1 MLATLWSI
9 IAPVLFCA
17 ALGYLWA
24 RAGKPF
30 DTRMVTSLVTT
41 VTTPCLIVA
50 TLGKT
55 DLDMAA
61 LTEVGGLALLVLA
74 LTLALSALAIRLSGQ
89 SFRVFLPSLTFANTG
104 NMGIPLC
111 MLAFGEAGLALSL
124 AWMML
129 YSVAHFS
136 LGLAIVSGQGLSVK
150 LFRHPI
156 LVSVFLAV
164 AMVGFELTLPQ
175 WLYNTVSLIGD
186 LTIPLML
193 ITLGVSLSQLKVH
206 HAGKGAAFAALRL
219 LIGFAVGFAVA
230 EALALEGALRGVV
243 LIESTMPVAVFN
255 YLLAKA
261 YQRGSEEVAA
271 MVVFSTLMAFL
282 MLPFLLTLAL

>member
-1 MLATLWSI
+1 MLLTLWNI

-17 ALGYLWA
+17 GLGYFWA

-30 DTRMVTSLVTT
+30 DTQMVTSLVTT

-55 DLDMAA
+55 DLDMDA
-61 LTEVGGLALLVLA
+61 LIEVGGVAILVMLCTLFLA
-74 LTLALSALAIRLSGQ
+74 TLIIKLSGQ
-89 SFRVFLPSLTFANTG
+89 PFRVFLPSLSFPNTG

-111 MLAFGEAGLALSL
+111 MLAFGESGLALSL
-124 AWMML
+124 AWMMI
-129 YSVAHFS
+129 YSVGHFS
-136 LGLAIVSGQGLSVK
+136 MGMAIVSGKGFSLS

-156 LVSVFLAV
+156 LLSVFLAV
-164 AMVGFELTLPQ
+164 AMVGLDLQLPE
-175 WLYNTVSLIGD
+175 WLFNTVSLIGD
-186 LTIPLML
+186 VTIPLML
-193 ITLGVSLSQLKVH
+193 ITLGVSLSQLKIH

-219 LIGFAVGFAVA
+219 LIGFSVGLLVV
-230 EALALEGALRGVV
+230 EILDLEGPLRGVA

-255 YLLAKA
+255 YLLARA
-261 YQRGSEEVAA
+261 FNRGTEEVAA
-271 MVVFSTLMAFL
+271 MVVISTLMAFL

>member
-1 MLATLWSI
+1 MLLTLWNI

-17 ALGYLWA
+17 GLGYFWA

-30 DTRMVTSLVTT
+30 DTQMVTSLVTT

-55 DLDMAA
+55 DLDMDA
-61 LTEVGGLALLVLA
+61 LIEVGGVAILVMLCTLFLA
-74 LTLALSALAIRLSGQ
+74 TLIIKLSGQ
-89 SFRVFLPSLTFANTG
+89 PYRVFLPSLSFPNTG

-111 MLAFGEAGLALSL
+111 MLAFGESGLALSL
-124 AWMML
+124 AWMMI
-129 YSVAHFS
+129 YSVGHFS
-136 LGLAIVSGQGLSVK
+136 MGMAIVSGKGFSLS

-156 LVSVFLAV
+156 LLSVFLAV
-164 AMVGFELTLPQ
+164 AMVGLDLQLPE
-175 WLYNTVSLIGD
+175 WLFNTVSLIGD
-186 LTIPLML
+186 VTIPLML
-193 ITLGVSLSQLKVH
+193 ITLGVSLSQLKIH

-219 LIGFAVGFAVA
+219 LIGFSVGLLVV
-230 EALALEGALRGVV
+230 EILDLEGPLRGVA

-255 YLLAKA
+255 YLLARA
-261 YQRGSEEVAA
+261 FNRGTEEVAA
-271 MVVFSTLMAFL
+271 MVVLSTLMAFL

>member
-1 MLATLWSI
+1 MLLTLWNI

-17 ALGYLWA
+17 GLGYFWS

-30 DTRMVTSLVTT
+30 DTQMVTSLVTT

-61 LTEVGGLALLVLA
+61 LTQVGGIALLVMVC
-74 LTLALSALAIRLSGQ
+74 TLALATVAIKLSGQ
-89 SFRVFLPSLTFANTG
+89 PFRVFLPSLSFPNTG

-111 MLAFGEAGLALSL
+111 MLAFGDAGLALSL
-124 AWMML
+124 AWMMI
-129 YSVAHFS
+129 YSVGHFS
-136 LGLAIVSGQGLSVK
+136 LGMAIVSGQGFSLS
-150 LFRHPI
+150 LLRHPI
-156 LVSVFLAV
+156 LLSVFLAV
-164 AMVGFELTLPQ
+164 AMVGFKLSLPT

-206 HAGKGAAFAALRL
+206 HVGKGAGFAALRL
-219 LIGFAVGFAVA
+219 LIGFAVGLAVV
-230 EALALEGALRGVV
+230 ESLELEGPLRGVA

-261 YQRGSEEVAA
+261 YQRGEEEVAA
-271 MVVFSTLMAFL
+271 MVVFSTLMAF
-282 MLPFLLTLAL
+282 MVLPFLLTLAL

>member
-1 MLATLWSI
+1 MLLTLWNI

-17 ALGYLWA
+17 GLGYFWA

-30 DTRMVTSLVTT
+30 DTQMVTSLVTT

-61 LTEVGGLALLVLA
+61 LTEVTGVALTVML
-74 LTLALSALAIRLSGQ
+74 LTLALAVLAIRIGGQ
-89 SFRVFLPSLTFANTG
+89 PFRVFLPSLTFPNTG

-111 MLAFGEAGLALSL
+111 MLAFGDTGLALSL
-124 AWMML
+124 AWMMI
-129 YSVAHFS
+129 YSVGHFS
-136 LGLAIVSGQGLSVK
+136 LGMAIVSGQGFSLS

-156 LVSVFLAV
+156 LLSVFLAV
-164 AMVGFELTLPQ
+164 AMVGLDLRLPQ
-175 WLYNTVSLIGD
+175 WLFNTVSLIGD
-186 LTIPLML
+186 VTIPLML

-206 HAGKGAAFAALRL
+206 HLGKGAAFAALRL
-219 LIGFAVGFAVA
+219 VIGFLVGLSVA
-230 EALALEGALRGVV
+230 EILDLQGPLRGVA

-261 YQRGSEEVAA
+261 YQRGEQEVAA
-271 MVVFSTLMAFL
+271 MVVISTLLAFL
-282 MLPFLLTLAL
+282 ILPLLLTLAL

>member
-219 LIGFAVGFAVA
+219 VIGFLVGLSVA
-230 EALALEGALRGVV
+230 EILDLQGPLRGVA

-261 YQRGSEEVAA
+261 YQRGAEEVAA

>member
-1 MLATLWSI
+1 
-9 IAPVLFCA
+9 
-17 ALGYLWA
+17 
-24 RAGKPF
+24 
-30 DTRMVTSLVTT
+30 MV
-41 VTTPCLIVA
+41 
-50 TLGKT
+50 G
-55 DLDMAA
+55 
-61 LTEVGGLALLVLA
+61 
-74 LTLALSALAIRLSGQ
+74 LALSALAIRLSGQ

-261 YQRGSEEVAA
+261 YQRGAEEVAA

>member
-136 LGLAIVSGQGLSVK
+136 LGLTL
-150 LFRHPI
+150 
-156 LVSVFLAV
+156 LVIR
-164 AMVGFELTLPQ
+164 
-175 WLYNTVSLIGD
+175 Y
-186 LTIPLML
+186 
-193 ITLGVSLSQLKVH
+193 
-206 HAGKGAAFAALRL
+206 
-219 LIGFAVGFAVA
+219 
-230 EALALEGALRGVV
+230 
-243 LIESTMPVAVFN
+243 
-255 YLLAKA
+255 
-261 YQRGSEEVAA
+261 
-271 MVVFSTLMAFL
+271 
-282 MLPFLLTLAL
+282 

>member
-219 LIGFAVGFAVA
+219 LIGFAIGFAVA

-261 YQRGSEEVAA
+261 YQRGAEEVAA

>member
-9 IAPVLFCA
+9 VAPVLFCA

-261 YQRGSEEVAA
+261 YQRGAEEVAA

>member
-1 MLATLWSI
+1 MLLTLWNI

-17 ALGYLWA
+17 GLGYFWS

-30 DTRMVTSLVTT
+30 DTQMVTSLVTT

-61 LTEVGGLALLVLA
+61 LTQVGGIALLVMVC
-74 LTLALSALAIRLSGQ
+74 TLALATVAIKLSGQ
-89 SFRVFLPSLTFANTG
+89 PFRVFLPSLSFPNTG

-111 MLAFGEAGLALSL
+111 MLAFGDAGLALSL
-124 AWMML
+124 AWMMI
-129 YSVAHFS
+129 YSVGHFS
-136 LGLAIVSGQGLSVK
+136 LGMAIVSGQGFSLS
-150 LFRHPI
+150 LLRHPI
-156 LVSVFLAV
+156 LLSVFLAV
-164 AMVGFELTLPQ
+164 AMVGFKLSLPT

-206 HAGKGAAFAALRL
+206 HVGKGAGFAALRL
-219 LIGFAVGFAVA
+219 LIGFAVGLAVV
-230 EALALEGALRGVV
+230 ESLELEGPLRGVA

-261 YQRGSEEVAA
+261 YQRGEEEVAA

>member
-1 MLATLWSI
+1 MEVAGLAVAVLATTFVVSAVIL
-9 IAPVLFCA
+9 
-17 ALGYLWA
+17 
-24 RAGKPF
+24 R
-30 DTRMVTSLVTT
+30 
-41 VTTPCLIVA
+41 
-50 TLGKT
+50 
-55 DLDMAA
+55 
-61 LTEVGGLALLVLA
+61 LT
-74 LTLALSALAIRLSGQ
+74 GQ
-89 SFRVFLPSLTFANTG
+89 PFRVFLPSLVFPNTG

-136 LGLAIVSGQGLSVK
+136 LGLAIVSGQGFSLK

-156 LVSVFLAV
+156 LISVFLAV
-164 AMVGFELTLPQ
+164 AMVAFQLSLPE

-193 ITLGVSLSQLKVH
+193 ITLGVSLSQLKVRH
-206 HAGKGAAFAALRL
+206 LGSAAGFAVLRL
-219 LIGFAVGFAVA
+219 ASGFAVGWGLVT
-230 EALALEGALRGVV
+230 ALDIDGPLRGVV

-261 YQRGSEEVAA
+261 YNRGAEEVAA
-271 MVVFSTLMAFL
+271 MVVISTLLAFL
-282 MLPFLLTLAL
+282 LLPFLLTLAL

>member
-230 EALALEGALRGVV
+230 EALDLEGALRGVV

-261 YQRGSEEVAA
+261 YQRGAEEVAA

>member
-1 MLATLWSI
+1 MLLTLWNI

-17 ALGYLWA
+17 GLGYFWA

-30 DTRMVTSLVTT
+30 DTQMVTSLVTT

-55 DLDMAA
+55 DLDMDA
-61 LTEVGGLALLVLA
+61 LIEVGGVAILVMLCTLFLA
-74 LTLALSALAIRLSGQ
+74 TLIIKLSGQ
-89 SFRVFLPSLTFANTG
+89 PFRVFLPSLSFPNTG

-111 MLAFGEAGLALSL
+111 MLAFGESGLALSL
-124 AWMML
+124 AWMMI
-129 YSVAHFS
+129 YSVGHFS
-136 LGLAIVSGQGLSVK
+136 MGMAIVSGKGFSLS

-156 LVSVFLAV
+156 LLSVFLAV
-164 AMVGFELTLPQ
+164 AMVGLDLQLPE
-175 WLYNTVSLIGD
+175 WLFNTVSLIGD
-186 LTIPLML
+186 VTIPLML
-193 ITLGVSLSQLKVH
+193 ITLGVSLSQLKIH

-219 LIGFAVGFAVA
+219 LIGFSVGLLVV
-230 EALALEGALRGVV
+230 EILDLEGPLRGVA

-255 YLLAKA
+255 YLLARA
-261 YQRGSEEVAA
+261 FNRGTEEVAA
-271 MVVFSTLMAFL
+271 MVVLSTLMAFL

>member
-186 LTIPLML
+186 LTISLML

-261 YQRGSEEVAA
+261 YQRGAEEVAA

>member
-24 RAGKPF
+24 RAGKPV

-261 YQRGSEEVAA
+261 YQRGAEEVAA

>member
-150 LFRHPI
+150 LFHHPI

-261 YQRGSEEVAA
+261 YQRGAEEVAA

>member
-1 MLATLWSI
+1 MLLTLWNI

-17 ALGYLWA
+17 GLGYFWA

-30 DTRMVTSLVTT
+30 DTQMVTSLVTT

-61 LTEVGGLALLVLA
+61 LTEVTGVALTVMF
-74 LTLALSALAIRLSGQ
+74 LTLALAALAIRIGGQ
-89 SFRVFLPSLTFANTG
+89 PFRVFLPSLAFPNTG

-111 MLAFGEAGLALSL
+111 MLAFGDAGLALSL
-124 AWMML
+124 AWMMI
-129 YSVAHFS
+129 YSVGHFS
-136 LGLAIVSGQGLSVK
+136 LGMAIVSGQGFSLS
-150 LFRHPI
+150 PI
-156 LVSVFLAV
+156 LLSVFLAV
-164 AMVGFELTLPQ
+164 AMVGLDLSLPQ
-175 WLYNTVSLIGD
+175 WLFNTVSLIGD
-186 LTIPLML
+186 VTIPLML

-206 HAGKGAAFAALRL
+206 HLGKGAAFAALRL
-219 LIGFAVGFAVA
+219 VIGFVVGLSVG
-230 EALALEGALRGVV
+230 EILDLQGALRGVA

-261 YQRGSEEVAA
+261 YQRGEEEVAA
-271 MVVFSTLMAFL
+271 MVVISTLLAFL
-282 MLPFLLTLAL
+282 ILPLLLTLAL

>member
-186 LTIPLML
+186 LPIPLML

-261 YQRGSEEVAA
+261 YQRGAEEVAA

>member
-193 ITLGVSLSQLKVH
+193 ITRGVSLSQLKVH

-261 YQRGSEEVAA
+261 YQRGAEEVAA

>member
-261 YQRGSEEVAA
+261 YQRGAEEVAA

-282 MLPFLLTLAL
+282 TLPFLLTLAL

>member
-1 MLATLWSI
+1 MLLTLWNI

-17 ALGYLWA
+17 GLGYFWA

-30 DTRMVTSLVTT
+30 DTQMVTSLVTT

-61 LTEVGGLALLVLA
+61 LTQVAGVALLVMF
-74 LTLALSALAIRLSGQ
+74 LTLALAALAIRLSGQ
-89 SFRVFLPSLTFANTG
+89 PFRIFLPSLTFPNTG

-111 MLAFGEAGLALSL
+111 MLAFGDAGLALSL
-124 AWMML
+124 AWMMV
-129 YSVAHFS
+129 YSVFHFS
-136 LGLAIVSGQGLSVK
+136 MGMAIVSGKGFSLS
-150 LFRHPI
+150 LLRHPI
-156 LVSVFLAV
+156 LLSVFLAV
-164 AMVGFELTLPQ
+164 TMVGFQLSLPE

-186 LTIPLML
+186 VTIPLML

-206 HAGKGAAFAALRL
+206 HVGKGAGFAALRL
-219 LIGFAVGFAVA
+219 LIGFTVGLAVVEILDLQGP
-230 EALALEGALRGVV
+230 LRGVA

-255 YLLAKA
+255 YLLARA
-261 YQRGSEEVAA
+261 FNRGTEEVAA

-282 MLPFLLTLAL
+282 ILPFLLTLAL